1 MHSARGRRGDSTP
14 APVYIVEAREDERRW
29 DDCVR
34 RARGA
39 FAAAQS
45 RLIECHDANRAA
57 QDPLPPP
64 FTRIPCAS
72 ASQGRVQ
79 PLLVAVQLH
88 IFDQRVEHALHL
100 VRVRA
105 RLRVKVRVGV
115 GVGVTFRVRVRV
127 RGFGF
132 GFGLGSAPRARR
144 PAALDWCSGGR
155 PRRQRRPA
163 SVIGS
168 RVPNPSPNP
177 KPNPNSNPNPNPS
190 PNPNPNQACERDWK

>member
-1 MHSARGRRGDSTP
+1 M
-14 APVYIVEAREDERRW
+14 EAREDERRW
-29 DDCVR
+29 DDCAR

-45 RLIECHDANRAA
+45 RLIECHDANRSA
-57 QDPLPPP
+57 QDPLSAP

-100 VRVRA
+100 IRFRARVRVQVR
-105 RLRVKVRVGV
+105 VRVGV
-115 GVGVTFRVRVRV
+115 GVGVGATFRVRVRV
-127 RGFGF
+127 RGFGL

-144 PAALDWCSGGR
+144 PAALDWCSGAR
-155 PRRQRRPA
+155 PRRRRRRA

-168 RVPNPSPNP
+168 RGSRSREASWPLP
-177 KPNPNSNPNPNPS
+177 
-190 PNPNPNQACERDWK
+190 QAAALVRPLHRHRATRQP